1 MEQEKKE
8 QLQAAAEKVAVGAFA
23 KAKLLSGWRKWVAIV
38 IGTLAAGAAAW
49 LMSGCAA
56 AVKQDE
62 AGFSARWV
70 IVLPVEGGEK

>member
-23 KAKLLSGWRKWVAIV
+23 KAKLLSGWRKWLAFA

-70 IVLPVEGGEK
+70 LVLPVEK